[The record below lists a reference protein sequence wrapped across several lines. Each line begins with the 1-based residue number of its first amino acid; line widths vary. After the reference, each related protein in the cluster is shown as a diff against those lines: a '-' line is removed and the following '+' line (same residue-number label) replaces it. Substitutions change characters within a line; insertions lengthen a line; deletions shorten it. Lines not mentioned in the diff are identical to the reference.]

1 MWKTS
6 SARQAKPHDVLLA
19 RVQTAVFVLYGVC
32 ELLVQ
37 TVVLRYSLQV

>member
-1 MWKTS
+1 M
-6 SARQAKPHDVLLA
+6 LLA